1 MASRN
6 ILDPSSV
13 KQAPKSRGR
22 LLEAAKDLRGY
33 LFLASKNNINEA
45 VSLAN
50 PDDAATFEKDV
61 NTELSKNADRNKD
74 IREIALQTEPTPGQD
89 LDNLS
94 NGDGTP
100 SPAGQKLLPGSQ
112 EANTMQQIEA
122 SDFPDTIKNVLGL
135 EPTESL
141 IQTTDKKT
149 SIRHLMVR
157 NSGKGINFSDRNS
170 EYVAIFSNLIPSV
183 EFSKCVPY
191 FRIRFIQNIPTDE
204 KVPMPF
210 MVLDSFVGAV
220 RKNSSLSAKGSSTP
234 DAFHVEPVDRPS
246 SKIGQTV
253 SGMELFQ
260 APQSLIRPGINQAS
274 AYRALRGVPVLDP
287 MQPLASIESINIDVM
302 GLSENFMTT
311 QTKIDLSI
319 VLHDRSR
326 LMELSPLVSPS
337 IYPSMRAEVTW
348 GWSHPDTS
356 SFTRNPYAKFLNAL
370 KSTQVFCVNASS
382 FSNRDASSINI
393 KLQLTGLGEYSTTST
408 SILTGKYVSYEL
420 VRARMNQL
428 FTIIDAAQKNT
439 KDPKSTPQRS
449 VSFVGAHEQSVS
461 LSNWESSDKW
471 VEYSDYAEIT
481 NLINATSGGQE
492 AINALVDKYVK
503 ILKKIDIKDDGSTAR
518 SSRLLTTLK
527 KDINGATMQE
537 SPYVKK
543 YVVTPGKTD
552 KDQQVNSAYQAFFSK
567 LDDLLQVDA
576 ASSVPGYESIDGTT
590 PSSPTSTL
598 GDLIYRLYTL
608 PMSLTGIYDEIRVTT
623 FDFNDHAGMMG
634 SINIGAFPLYTGFI
648 NETLKS
654 SMSVEKALQ
663 SLVRTVGD
671 PTQPAYGIKAALIQK
686 SEAEKQAAEDIKQ
699 MSDEEA
705 RQVALEE
712 VSKRIQEDFEKM
724 LSAIYNTKGALL
736 SNGVSYEPKFIAPRL
751 RVHSEVVP
759 VLDGDVI
766 KQVFNVF
773 IYDEANT
780 GSRSTNLLSSIYQ
793 SEKGAIRITQQGSDV
808 VQGVCDAKLNS
819 DNKTFTVTADR
830 STVKRIITAATPTL
844 KIGSE
849 GTAIISANYSTQ
861 ASGDLANLN
870 LIRSYKNS
878 GGASRADSSP
888 GITADLFVIPA
899 SLKLTM
905 IGMPIVNR
913 GQTFFVDFG
922 TGTTLDNTYT
932 VMSVSHNI
940 KGGQFTTNI
949 TLNVTNQGTIK
960 AVTSMIQTDLSI
972 LQQYVTSTTPKPASA
987 VNVTK
992 YANDPRTAMQEYNN
1006 AVAKLKQF

>member
-1 MASRN
+1 M
-6 ILDPSSV
+6 I
-13 KQAPKSRGR
+13 
-22 LLEAAKDLRGY
+22 
-33 LFLASKNNINEA
+33 
-45 VSLAN
+45 
-50 PDDAATFEKDV
+50 
-61 NTELSKNADRNKD
+61 
-74 IREIALQTEPTPGQD
+74 
-89 LDNLS
+89 
-94 NGDGTP
+94 
-100 SPAGQKLLPGSQ
+100 
-112 EANTMQQIEA
+112 
-122 SDFPDTIKNVLGL
+122 
-135 EPTESL
+135 
-141 IQTTDKKT
+141 
-149 SIRHLMVR
+149 R

-191 FRIRFIQNIPTDE
+191 FNIRFIQNIPTDE

-220 RKNSSLSAKGSSTP
+220 RKNTGLSAKGSSTP

-311 QTKIDLSI
+311 QTKVDLSI

-337 IYPSMRAEVTW
+337 IYPSMRAEITW

-382 FSNRDASSINI
+382 FSNRDSTSISI

-428 FTIIDAAQKNT
+428 FTIIDTAQKNT

-449 VSFVGAHEQSVS
+449 VSFIGAHEQSVS

-471 VEYSDYAEIT
+471 IEYADYAEIT
-481 NLINATSGGQE
+481 NLISATSGGQE

-518 SSRLLTTLK
+518 SVKLLSDLK
-527 KDINGATMQE
+527 LDITNANMLE
-537 SPYVKK
+537 SPYIKK
-543 YVVTPGKTD
+543 YVSIPGTTEKDAVTKNT
-552 KDQQVNSAYQAFFSK
+552 QYESFFQK
-567 LDDLLQVDA
+567 LNELIQTDA
-576 ASSVPGYESIDGTT
+576 ANIPGLQAGEGVVISTT
-590 PSSPTSTL
+590 TATL

-634 SINIGAFPLYTGFI
+634 SINIGTFPLDTGFI

-663 SLVRTVGD
+663 SLIRTVSD
-671 PTQPAYGIKAALIQK
+671 PSQAAYGIKAALIQK
-686 SEAEKQAAEDIKQ
+686 TEAEKQAAEDIKK

-705 RQVALEE
+705 QQAALEE
-712 VSKRIQEDFEKM
+712 VSKRIQEDFEKK
-724 LSAIYNTKGALL
+724 LSEIYNVKSNLL
-736 SNGVSYEPKFIAPRL
+736 NNGISYEPKFIAPRL

-759 VLDGDVI
+759 VLDGDVV

-793 SEKGAIRITQQGSDV
+793 SEKGAIRVTQQGSDF
-808 VQGVCDAKLNS
+808 VQGVCDAKLNA

-849 GTAIISANYSTQ
+849 GTAIIGANYSTQ

-870 LIRSYKNS
+870 LIRAYKNS

-992 YANDPRTAMQEYNN
+992 YEKDPRAAMQEYNN